1 VEVDIVFFLIYF
13 SCSFYYK
20 KIKKKEEVYDIITFF
35 LLQIAPD
42 WRQVLSLKAAIDD
55 RITKGSHYQLLMF
68 PCALS
73 SLLIIMLRPMGRDL
87 ICALNNSDIVSFLH
101 CRQSHRL
108 ASYWCICCCTDYR
121 LGCGSLCLVKY
132 MIVDDM

>member
-55 RITKGSHYQLLMF
+55 RITKGFHYQLLMF

-73 SLLIIMLRPMGRDL
+73 SLLIIMLRPM
-87 ICALNNSDIVSFLH
+87 
-101 CRQSHRL
+101 
-108 ASYWCICCCTDYR
+108 
-121 LGCGSLCLVKY
+121 
-132 MIVDDM
+132 